1 MVKIFSEEWR
11 GEKSV
16 AREKK
21 KKEREMVLQE
31 SMIKLLKLGAMTW
44 FTKTEKEA

>member
-21 KKEREMVLQE
+21 KKRKRNGFTGIHDKAIKIRCYDMVH
-31 SMIKLLKLGAMTW
+31 
-44 FTKTEKEA
+44 